1 MADHDLKV
9 SREER
14 KKQNKK
20 KETGGERNEKQ
31 KAGVMNIK
39 RYKGILFRVRHSDK
53 ESST

>member
-14 KKQNKK
+14 KKTKRGK
-20 KETGGERNEKQ
+20 WGERNEKQ

-39 RYKGILFRVRHSDK
+39 RYKGQEKDGNERSVI
-53 ESST
+53 